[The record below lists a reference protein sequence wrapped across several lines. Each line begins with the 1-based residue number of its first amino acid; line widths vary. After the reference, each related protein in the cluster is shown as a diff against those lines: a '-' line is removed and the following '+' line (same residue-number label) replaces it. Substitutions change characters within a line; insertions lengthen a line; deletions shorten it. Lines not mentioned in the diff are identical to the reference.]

1 MCQQRAE
8 HLKKYRKL
16 GKFSKEEDIKI
27 LDAVTKYGK
36 QWGLIAKKIG
46 IGRNAKQ
53 VRERYA
59 HLNDSQLNID
69 NYCDF

>member
-53 VRERYA
+53 VRER
-59 HLNDSQLNID
+59 
-69 NYCDF
+69 